1 MFLRLMQG
9 GQEQLAGFPDNKVAG
24 FKLLQ
29 NGDRPVDLAY
39 KARVFF
45 LVIHGISSNIYR
57 PV

>member
-29 NGDRPVDLAY
+29 NGDRPVDPAY

-45 LVIHGISSNIYR
+45 LVIRRIKQ
-57 PV
+57 